1 MLPAI
6 HRSLARLL
14 HERGNIDPRE
24 VDISFEVP
32 SRERV
37 ERQTQATLYLFLY
50 DVRENLALRQ
60 SDMETTRTNGRAIHR
75 MLSRRFDLH
84 YMVCAPLT
92 SVDDEHLLLWRALT
106 TLVRYPQIPDELLDE
121 ELRELDPPVNGRMY
135 HEDDAQKQFSI
146 WSGLNVPPHPVFYYA
161 VTAPV
166 DLNPSGEAP
175 LVLSRS
181 THYSGF
187 QTIAGISGISDT
199 RRQIGGVVR
208 DTEGTPLASVTVAL
222 EGSALEYTTGDD
234 GQFLLRN
241 VPAGSV
247 QLRIARPDQEP
258 QRFAIVVP
266 DGTTD
271 ETIGHMLFNVVLTSG
286 NTPETASSHQ

>member
-6 HRSLARLL
+6 HRSLAHLL
-14 HERGNIDPRE
+14 YERGNIDPRE

-32 SRERV
+32 TRERV
-37 ERQTQATLYLFLY
+37 ERQTQPTIYLFLY

-60 SDMETTRTNGRAIHR
+60 SDMETTRANGRAIHR

-92 SVDDEHLLLWRALT
+92 SIDDEHLLLWRALT
-106 TLVRYPQIPDELLDE
+106 TLVRHPQIPDELLDE
-121 ELRELDPPVNGRMY
+121 ELRELEPPLSGRMY

-146 WSGLNVPPHPVFYYA
+146 WSGLEVPPHPVFYYA
-161 VTAPV
+161 VTAPI

-175 LVLSRS
+175 LVLSRA
-181 THYSGF
+181 TRYSGF
-187 QTIAGISGISDT
+187 QTISGISDT

-208 DTEGTPLASVTVAL
+208 DTEGTPLTGVTVAL

-241 VPAGSV
+241 VPAGSI
-247 QLRIARPDQEP
+247 QLRVARLGQEP

-266 DGTTD
+266 DGTNGATN
-271 ETIGHMLFNVVLTSG
+271 GQLLFNVVLASG
-286 NTPETASSHQ
+286 HQPEKASSHQ